1 MIASICVRHLG
12 GAHRSTPSMKRSAHG
27 PLCVAG
33 VVARA
38 SGGHW
43 LSRSGAGEP
52 PPAPDRVEEELPQSF
67 FSGDDDSLFDLEG
80 GLQQGTSAGG
90 QPEDLQRAGAGGRNP
105 GAGRWFGGT
114 TGQPPPEVW

>member
-1 MIASICVRHLG
+1 MSAPTCVRHLG
-12 GAHRSTPSMKRSAHG
+12 GAHGSTPSVKRSAHG

-52 PPAPDRVEEELPQSF
+52 SPATDRVEEELPQSF
-67 FSGDDDSLFDLEG
+67 FSGDDDSLLDLQG

-90 QPEDLQRAGAGGRNP
+90 QSEDLQRVGADGRNP
-105 GAGRWFGGT
+105 DTGRWL
-114 TGQPPPEVW
+114 